1 MRKLIVTLSAAL
13 FFVLTT
19 AAQDRTISGTVTG
32 EKNEPLLGVSV
43 ATADGKY
50 GTSTDKDGKYSLKIP
65 ASVRSLSFSYV
76 NYESVTRAVGKLLTL
91 NVSLKL
97 LDTKLEEVVIVGY
110 GTQQKKKATS
120 AITKIAGEDV
130 ASLATTSFDKQLAG
144 RAPGVQVTTS
154 SGLLN
159 APPRIRIRGVN
170 SISQGRGPLFVIDGV
185 PTFSGGN
192 SGVANTNVLSDINP
206 ADIESFE
213 VLKDGAA
220 TAIYGSRAANGVIM
234 ITTKKGKTGK
244 LSVNYDMYMGFNKP
258 TKRFDLLNGQEFT
271 TISNE
276 KFTNA
281 SQPAQAFMDI
291 NNTSSDWQGNI
302 YNANPFV
309 QSHTVSV
316 NGGSDKAT
324 FFLSANYLSQDGIV
338 RTNFARRYGFRSNIE
353 ARVNPK
359 VKVGVNLSV
368 TRSEDNDQNNGGN
381 ALSGAIASAI
391 RALPNVTI
399 YNGAHPTGYNISANG
414 AALGQGANLR
424 LIENNYTNVAFT
436 LDKNKFYN
444 DKYRIITNA
453 FMEIYPV
460 KGLTIRTQ
468 GSVDYLNSVDFLA
481 YDPRHGDGRG
491 SNGVIQNS
499 YNTTS
504 RYVWQN
510 YATYTRTFRKHSV
523 TAVAGMEMQRD
534 VSRRIDASGSGI
546 SDIFFLQENIIDN
559 SYSTQFSGGGF
570 GKSGFQSYFGRV
582 NYDFNNKYFIQGSI
596 RRDGQSSLAPAN
608 RYGNF
613 PGGSVG
619 WRISEESFWKKAR
632 LDRFIN
638 EFKVRASYAV
648 VGNTLGGFPYLSTY
662 AAAQYAAINGI
673 SINLVGN
680 PQLKW
685 ETNKKIDY
693 GFDVSMFKNRINLTI
708 DIFKNLNDDQVFQ
721 VPQAPS
727 LGIPGNVISK
737 NIGDMEN
744 KGIEITVGADV
755 IKKENFTWNVDVNF
769 TNVQNKV
776 KSLAPGLTEQTIAG
790 PNNGTF
796 NILRVGFPVNGLYGY
811 NWAGVNA
818 ANGNPMW
825 YKADGSMVQWNNAL
839 TGTGFYYA
847 LSKNDPNLGAA
858 TTLAITDRNI
868 QGNAIPTWF
877 GGFTNTFTYKRVS
890 AEIFFRYSGGN
901 KVYNL
906 TRQEALLSQ
915 GFVNNSR
922 EILTRWTKPGQVT
935 DVPKLWYGRDN
946 QLNLNSNMNT
956 RFMED
961 GKFLKLQNVILA
973 YRLDDK
979 QLEKMTKGYVKS
991 ARFFVQGQ
999 NLYLWTKYKGIDP
1012 ENISELGIDNN
1023 TVPQIRTI
1031 TFGLNMGF

>member
-1 MRKLIVTLSAAL
+1 
-13 FFVLTT
+13 
-19 AAQDRTISGTVTG
+19 
-32 EKNEPLLGVSV
+32 
-43 ATADGKY
+43 
-50 GTSTDKDGKYSLKIP
+50 
-65 ASVRSLSFSYV
+65 
-76 NYESVTRAVGKLLTL
+76 
-91 NVSLKL
+91 
-97 LDTKLEEVVIVGY
+97 
-110 GTQQKKKATS
+110 
-120 AITKIAGEDV
+120 
-130 ASLATTSFDKQLAG
+130 
-144 RAPGVQVTTS
+144 
-154 SGLLN
+154 
-159 APPRIRIRGVN
+159 
-170 SISQGRGPLFVIDGV
+170 
-185 PTFSGGN
+185 
-192 SGVANTNVLSDINP
+192 
-206 ADIESFE
+206 
-213 VLKDGAA
+213 
-220 TAIYGSRAANGVIM
+220 
-234 ITTKKGKTGK
+234 
-244 LSVNYDMYMGFNKP
+244 
-258 TKRFDLLNGQEFT
+258 
-271 TISNE
+271 
-276 KFTNA
+276 
-281 SQPAQAFMDI
+281 
-291 NNTSSDWQGNI
+291 
-302 YNANPFV
+302 
-309 QSHTVSV
+309 
-316 NGGSDKAT
+316 
-324 FFLSANYLSQDGIV
+324 
-338 RTNFARRYGFRSNIE
+338 
-353 ARVNPK
+353 
-359 VKVGVNLSV
+359 
-368 TRSEDNDQNNGGN
+368 
-381 ALSGAIASAI
+381 
-391 RALPNVTI
+391 
-399 YNGAHPTGYNISANG
+399 
-414 AALGQGANLR
+414 
-424 LIENNYTNVAFT
+424 
-436 LDKNKFYN
+436 
-444 DKYRIITNA
+444 
-453 FMEIYPV
+453 
-460 KGLTIRTQ
+460 
-468 GSVDYLNSVDFLA
+468 
-481 YDPRHGDGRG
+481 
-491 SNGVIQNS
+491 
-499 YNTTS
+499 
-504 RYVWQN
+504 
-510 YATYTRTFRKHSV
+510 
-523 TAVAGMEMQRD
+523 
-534 VSRRIDASGSGI
+534 
-546 SDIFFLQENIIDN
+546 
-559 SYSTQFSGGGF
+559 
-570 GKSGFQSYFGRV
+570 
-582 NYDFNNKYFIQGSI
+582 
-596 RRDGQSSLAPAN
+596 
-608 RYGNF
+608 
-613 PGGSVG
+613 
-619 WRISEESFWKKAR
+619 
-632 LDRFIN
+632 
-638 EFKVRASYAV
+638 
-648 VGNTLGGFPYLSTY
+648 
-662 AAAQYAAINGI
+662 
-673 SINLVGN
+673 
-680 PQLKW
+680 
-685 ETNKKIDY
+685 
-693 GFDVSMFKNRINLTI
+693 
-708 DIFKNLNDDQVFQ
+708 VFQ

-796 NILRVGFPVNGLYGY
+796 NILRGGFPVNGLYGY